1 MPPASPFVASYRIDS
16 GGHGVELPPADA
28 APPGNG
34 YVWLHL
40 DRGDPGAREWLS
52 RESGL
57 SPLVVQ
63 ALLADDPRPRSVPMD
78 HGLLVVARGANLNPG
93 ANPEDM
99 VALRIWV
106 EERRIITVR
115 RRRLQSIEDVRIALA
130 AGTGPVTPGA
140 FVAFVLECL
149 VTRLSEVIGDLAED
163 VDALEESML
172 AGELRELRASIAAV
186 RREAVSL
193 RRYLVPQREAFNRL
207 FIERLPWLTDDDRLR
222 LREQADRAARSVED
236 LELLRERAVVV
247 QEELLSRVS
256 EQMNRKM
263 YVLAMVSVVFLPLG
277 FITGLLGVNVGGVPG
292 GQNPHA
298 FWMLSGALA
307 ALVGVEVW
315 LFRRAGWF

>member
-1 MPPASPFVASYRIDS
+1 MAPASPFVASYRIDS
-16 GGHGVELPPADA
+16 GGHGVELPSADA
-28 APPGNG
+28 AAPESG

-40 DRGDPGAREWLS
+40 DRGDARAREWL
-52 RESGL
+52 RQESGL

-63 ALLADDPRPRSVPMD
+63 ALLADEPRPRSVPMEQ
-78 HGLLVVARGANLNPG
+78 GLLVVARGANLNPG

-115 RRRLQSIEDVRIALA
+115 RRRLQSIEDVRTALA
-130 AGTGPVTPGA
+130 ESRGPASPGA

-149 VTRLSEVIGDLAED
+149 VLRLSEVIDGLGDE
-163 VDALEESML
+163 VDELEEAML
-172 AGELRELRASIAAV
+172 AGNLREIRARLAAL

-207 FIERLPWLTDDDRLR
+207 FAERMPWLMDDDRMR
-222 LREQADRAARSVED
+222 LREQADRAARNVED
-236 LELLRERAVVV
+236 LETLRERAVVV
-247 QEELLSRVS
+247 QEEMLARVS

-298 FWMLSGALA
+298 FWLLSGALA
-307 ALVGVEVW
+307 VLIAVEVW
-315 LFRRAGWF
+315 LFRRVGWL

>member
-28 APPGNG
+28 AAPGNG

-40 DRGDPGAREWLS
+40 DRADPRAREWLS

-57 SPLVVQ
+57 SPLVAQ
-63 ALLADDPRPRSVPMD
+63 ALLADDPRPRSVPMGQ
-78 HGLLVVARGANLNPG
+78 GLLVVARGANLNPG

-130 AGTGPVTPGA
+130 ESRGPASPGG

-149 VTRLSEVIGDLAED
+149 VVRLSEVIGELGED

-172 AGELRELRASIAAV
+172 AGELREIRTSIAAV

-207 FIERLPWLTDDDRLR
+207 FTERLPWLTDDDRLR
-222 LREQADRAARSVED
+222 LREQADRAARAVED

-263 YVLAMVSVVFLPLG
+263 YVLAMVSLVFLPLG

-298 FWMLSGALA
+298 FWMLFGALA
-307 ALVGVEVW
+307 ALVAVEVW

>member
-1 MPPASPFVASYRIDS
+1 MSVTSPFVASYQIDS
-16 GGHGVELPPADA
+16 HGHGVETLPGANPVVD
-28 APPGNG
+28 GG

-40 DRGDPGAREWLS
+40 DRGDAGAREWL
-52 RESGL
+52 RGESGL

-63 ALLADDPRPRSVPMD
+63 ALSADDPRPRSVPID
-78 HGLLVVARGANLNPG
+78 QGLLVVARGANLNPG

-115 RRRLQSIEDVRIALA
+115 RRRLQSIEDVRVALA
-130 AGTGPVTPGA
+130 ESRGPVSPGA

-149 VTRLSEVIGDLAED
+149 VSRLSEVIGSLGED
-163 VDALEESML
+163 VDELEESML
-172 AGELRELRASIAAV
+172 AGELREIRTRIAAV

-193 RRYLVPQREAFNRL
+193 RRYLVPQRDAVNRL
-207 FIERLPWLTDDDRLR
+207 FTERLPWLTDEDRLR
-222 LREQADRAARSVED
+222 LREQADRAARNVED
-236 LELLRERAVVV
+236 LDLLRERAVVV
-247 QEELLSRVS
+247 QEELLSRMS

-277 FITGLLGVNVGGVPG
+277 FVTGLLGVNVGGVPG

-298 FWMLSGALA
+298 FWMLSGVLA
-307 ALVGVEVW
+307 VLVAVEVW
-315 LFRRAGWF
+315 LLRRAGWV

>member
-1 MPPASPFVASYRIDS
+1 MTSASPFIASYRIDFH
-16 GGHGVELPPADA
+16 GYGVESLPGSSEEAD
-28 APPGNG
+28 GG

-40 DRGDPGAREWLS
+40 DRGDSDAREWL
-52 RESGL
+52 RAKSGL

-63 ALLADDPRPRSVPMD
+63 ALLADDPRPRSVPID
-78 HGLLVVARGANLNPG
+78 QGLLIVARGANLNPG

-115 RRRLQSIEDVRIALA
+115 RRRLQSIEDVRLALA
-130 AGTGPVTPGA
+130 ESRGPVSPGA

-149 VTRLSEVIGDLAED
+149 VTRLAEVISDLGED
-163 VDALEESML
+163 VDALEETML
-172 AGELRELRASIAAV
+172 AGELREIRPRIAAV

-207 FIERLPWLTDDDRLR
+207 FTERLPWLTDDDRLR

-236 LELLRERAVVV
+236 IELLRERAVVV

-263 YVLAMVSVVFLPLG
+263 YVLAILSAIFLPLG

-292 GQNPHA
+292 TQDAHS
-298 FWMLSGALA
+298 FWYLLA
-307 ALVGVEVW
+307 ALVVLVGGE
-315 LFRRAGWF
+315 LLMFRRAGWL